1 MFILKVIVL
10 VLVVVVCFLIVVVG
24 KLLKTNAYLYNRVKR
39 VHFLRRLDLHGK

>member
-24 KLLKTNAYLYNRVKR
+24 KLLKANHYLYIRSQVLVK
-39 VHFLRRLDLHGK
+39 VLGSGVL